1 MSDKQPFGG
10 GYAAPPPP
18 SAPHRASNFLW
29 LVRLL
34 VWGGLAVAV
43 ITGGPLVSAVALSAF
58 LAALVADY
66 DGFGRHVIR
75 IGSLPLAAWLT
86 RFVEPQLLSAL
97 PPAFGNETAFGLTP
111 AWCVS
116 FALLVL
122 GLNLLVTVWPRR
134 RRARGWGYALNHL
147 AGIGLG
153 VTWGAAGVVALFWG
167 LSAFE
172 SPLRLIDQTLQQ
184 TPIQRLSP
192 IPHLA
197 KLRGRLSEDP
207 AAGWLERRNVLHH
220 VPTVATVRELADLAQ
235 DPVAMQALARSPELR
250 QLGELP
256 DAQAVL
262 ARLEKHPH
270 VQQALERRDVEALML
285 TPAAADLLDDPKLL
299 SLAQEQLPAV
309 RQALKQTSNARLKA
323 WAEKL
328 DADEIRRLQRVASRV
343 VREVQR
349 AGSANELKLALR
361 NVR

>member
-1 MSDKQPFGG
+1 
-10 GYAAPPPP
+10 
-18 SAPHRASNFLW
+18 
-29 LVRLL
+29 VRLL

-43 ITGGPLVSAVALSAF
+43 LAGGPLVSAMALSAF

-66 DGFGRHVIR
+66 DGFGRHVVR

-86 RFVEPQLLSAL
+86 RFAEPQLLSAL

-134 RRARGWGYALNHL
+134 RGPRGWGYAVNHL

-172 SPLRLIDQTLQQ
+172 SPLRLVDQALQK

-192 IPHLA
+192 IPHLT
-197 KLRGRLSEDP
+197 KLRVRLSEDP
-207 AAGWLERRNVLHH
+207 AAAWLEQRNVLND
-220 VPTVATVRELADLAQ
+220 VPEVATVRELADLAQ
-235 DPVAMQALARSPELR
+235 DPIAMEALARSPELR

-256 DAQAVL
+256 DAREVL
-262 ARLEKHPH
+262 ARLERHPQ
-270 VQQALERRDVEALML
+270 VKRALARRDVEALL
-285 TPAAADLLDDPKLL
+285 LSPAAADLLDDPELLKL
-299 SLAQEQLPAV
+299 AEGQLPAV
-309 RQALKQTSNARLKA
+309 RRALKQTSNARLAA

-343 VREVQR
+343 FREVQR
-349 AGSANELKLALR
+349 AGSAEELKLALR
-361 NVR
+361 SVQ